1 MNRSGFSLLELMIV
15 LMLLAGISVIAMP
28 SVRRLSSKTDKQL
41 LEQKKLE
48 AELDA
53 RYKSNASGRVI
64 LLVFDENA
72 NSVIYNLDNLPSEDI
87 INAGVWIAPE

>member
-1 MNRSGFSLLELMIV
+1 
-15 LMLLAGISVIAMP
+15 MLLAGISVIAMP

-48 AELDA
+48 AELEA

-87 INAGVWIAPE
+87 INAGVWITPE

>member
-41 LEQKKLE
+41 LEQKKIE

-87 INAGVWIAPE
+87 ISAGVWIAPE